1 MSCGPEILLFV
12 EECEAQEVEERRKK
26 FIKEEEEKYMR
37 RVSPTF
43 QAGRNSLID
52 EAREEVGSQRN
63 DEISQRILEEE
74 GRVATR
80 NSHILLAPVFGAVAQ
95 LVMNENTTRE
105 KRERDLTELKQ
116 IINNPTLTI
125 LQNEEGSVSAPGPS
139 GQSVTVAQ
147 PTAALRAAVGCKSV
161 IKKCRVCPWL
171 EKGGGTGYLRWVV
184 GDTTHYLAGHGGDGS
199 GTIYKITPTGHVRLK
214 DMLRVGRSLYNG
226 LAACYD

>member
-43 QAGRNSLID
+43 QEGRNSLID

-125 LQNEEGSVSAPGPS
+125 LQNEEGAKPS
-139 GQSVTVAQ
+139 ESFHGLAKV
-147 PTAALRAAVGCKSV
+147 
-161 IKKCRVCPWL
+161 KKCKVYPGIDKWH
-171 EKGGGTGYLRWVV
+171 GTGYLRWLVK
-184 GDTTHYLAGHGGDGS
+184 DNKYYLTGS
-199 GTIYKITPTGHVRLK
+199 SGVIFSAKTNKITEKKTDGNLNHLRSK
-214 DMLRVGRSLYNG
+214 DMCRVGRALYNG
-226 LAACYD
+226 LVNCYLD